1 MRIAFLVRIN
11 PFTQSPSANLDAQ
24 IAEMKNHP
32 DVTSAEKIDGDSW
45 WNCRVVS
52 KETREAKLDL
62 SEQFRLCQGMR
73 EKFPTLHLQDI
84 YAILEAP

>member
-1 MRIAFLVRIN
+1 MGDILMRIAFLVRIN

-52 KETREAKLDL
+52 KETREAKLR
-62 SEQFRLCQGMR
+62 SE
-73 EKFPTLHLQDI
+73 EHTSELQSQR
-84 YAILEAP
+84 